1 MNIHM
6 ARVLKRMPGL
16 RPVLVLATAV
26 GVSSLTVDASA
37 QQAGMLDDAE
47 IHVLPVQGNVY
58 MLVGAGAN
66 ITVQAGDEG
75 VLIID
80 TGGSSQLTDKI
91 VAAIR
96 AISNK
101 PVRHVLNTHVHSD
114 HIGANEGIAALG
126 STIASFGG
134 GGGNI
139 TLDDEQ
145 ETRANG
151 VAHENVL
158 HRMAAEGIPFGAW
171 PTDTYFVAQK
181 ELFFNGEAIQIFH
194 APAAHTDGDSIIFF
208 RRSDVI
214 STGDVFLTT
223 HYPVIDAERG
233 GSIQGII
240 AALNHILDLAIPAAK
255 QEGGTMVIPG
265 HGRLCDEADVLEYR
279 DMVTIIRDRIQNWID
294 LGWTL
299 SQVMAARPTMDYDG
313 RYGADQGPWTTKMFI
328 EAVYRDLSG

>member
-6 ARVLKRMPGL
+6 ARVLKRLPGL
-16 RPVLVLATAV
+16 RPVLVLVTAV
-26 GVSSLTVDASA
+26 GVASLAVDASA
-37 QQAGMLDDAE
+37 QPAGMLDDAE

-80 TGGSSQLTDKI
+80 TGGSAQLTDKI

-96 AISNK
+96 GISNK
-101 PVRHVLNTHVHSD
+101 PIRHVLNTHVHSD

-139 TLDDEQ
+139 TLDGEQ

-158 HRMAAEGIPFGAW
+158 HRMVAEDIPFGAW

>member
-6 ARVLKRMPGL
+6 ARVLKRLPGL

-26 GVSSLTVDASA
+26 GVASLAVDASA
-37 QQAGMLDDAE
+37 QPAGMLDDAE

-75 VLIID
+75 VLVID
-80 TGGSSQLTDKI
+80 TGGAAQLTDKI

-101 PVRHVLNTHVHSD
+101 PIRHVLNTHVHSD

-158 HRMAAEGIPFGAW
+158 HRMVAEDIPFGAW

>member
-1 MNIHM
+1 MM
-6 ARVLKRMPGL
+6 APIASVFERLADL
-16 RPVLVLATAV
+16 RAILALATVV
-26 GVSSLTVDASA
+26 GVSSLAVDANA
-37 QQAGMLDDAE
+37 QQAGMPDDAE

-75 VLIID
+75 VMVVD
-80 TGGSSQLTDKI
+80 TGDAQLTDEI

-96 AISNK
+96 RISDR
-101 PVRHVLNTHVHSD
+101 PIRHVVNTHVHSD
-114 HIGANEGIAALG
+114 HIGGNEPIASLG
-126 STIASFGG
+126 SIVASFRG

-139 TLDDEQ
+139 TLDGEP

-158 HRMAAEGIPFGAW
+158 HRMVGEGIPLGAW
-171 PTDTYFVAQK
+171 PMDTYFIAQK
-181 ELFFNGEAIQIFH
+181 ELFFNGEAIQIIH
-194 APAAHTDGDSIIFF
+194 APSAHTDGDSILFF

-214 STGDVFLTT
+214 STGDIFVTT
-223 HYPVIDAERG
+223 RYPVVDAERG

-240 AALNHILDLAIPAAK
+240 AALNRVLDLAIPAEK

-279 DMVTIIRDRIQNWID
+279 DMVTIIRDRIQNLID
-294 LGWTL
+294 QGMTL
-299 SQVMAARPTMDYDG
+299 RQVIAARPSLDYDG
-313 RYGADQGPWTTKMFI
+313 RYGADTGSWTTAMFI
-328 EAVYRDLSG
+328 EAIYRDLSGT

>member
-6 ARVLKRMPGL
+6 ARMLKRLPGL
-16 RPVLVLATAV
+16 RPVLVLVTAV
-26 GVSSLTVDASA
+26 GVASLAVDASA
-37 QQAGMLDDAE
+37 QPAGMLDDAE

-75 VLIID
+75 VLVID
-80 TGGSSQLTDKI
+80 TGGSAQLTDKI

-96 AISNK
+96 GISNK
-101 PVRHVLNTHVHSD
+101 PIRHVLNTHVHSD

-158 HRMAAEGIPFGAW
+158 HRMVAEDIPFGAW

>member
-1 MNIHM
+1 MNLHM
-6 ARVLKRMPGL
+6 TNVCKPLPGL
-16 RPVLVLATAV
+16 RPVLVLAIVA
-26 GVSSLTVDASA
+26 GVSSLAVDANA
-37 QQAGMLDDAE
+37 QQAEMPDDAE

-75 VLIID
+75 VLVID
-80 TGGSSQLTDKI
+80 TGGSAQLTDKI
-91 VAAIR
+91 AAAIR
-96 AISNK
+96 GISDK
-101 PVRHVLNTHVHSD
+101 PIRHVLNTHVHSD
-114 HIGANEGIAALG
+114 HVGANEGIAALG

-139 TLDDEQ
+139 TLDGEQ

-158 HRMAAEGIPFGAW
+158 HRMAAEDIPFAAW
-171 PTDTYFVAQK
+171 PTDTYFIAQK
-181 ELFFNGEAIQIFH
+181 ELFINGEAIQIFH

-214 STGDVFLTT
+214 VTGDVFLTT

-240 AALNHILDLAIPAAK
+240 AALNHILDLAIPAEK

-299 SQVMAARPTMDYDG
+299 PQVMAARPTMDYDG

>member
-6 ARVLKRMPGL
+6 ARMLKRLPGL

-26 GVSSLTVDASA
+26 GVASLAVDASA
-37 QQAGMLDDAE
+37 QPAGMLDDAE

-75 VLIID
+75 VLVID
-80 TGGSSQLTDKI
+80 TGGSAQLTDKI

-101 PVRHVLNTHVHSD
+101 PIRHVLNTHVHSD
-114 HIGANEGIAALG
+114 HIGANEGIAVLG

-139 TLDDEQ
+139 TLDGEQ

-158 HRMAAEGIPFGAW
+158 HRMVAEDIPFGAW

>member
-6 ARVLKRMPGL
+6 ARVLKRLPGL
-16 RPVLVLATAV
+16 RPVLVLATAA
-26 GVSSLTVDASA
+26 GVASLAVDASA
-37 QQAGMLDDAE
+37 QPAGMLDDAE

-75 VLIID
+75 VLVID
-80 TGGSSQLTDKI
+80 TGGAAQLTDKI

-101 PVRHVLNTHVHSD
+101 PIRHVLNTHVHSD

-139 TLDDEQ
+139 TLDGEQ

-158 HRMAAEGIPFGAW
+158 HRMVAEDIPFGAW

>member
-6 ARVLKRMPGL
+6 ARVLKRLPGL

-26 GVSSLTVDASA
+26 GVASLAVDASA
-37 QQAGMLDDAE
+37 QPAGMLDDAE

-75 VLIID
+75 VLVID
-80 TGGSSQLTDKI
+80 TGGAAQLTDKI

-96 AISNK
+96 GISNK
-101 PVRHVLNTHVHSD
+101 PIRHVLNTHVHSD

-139 TLDDEQ
+139 TLDGEQ

-158 HRMAAEGIPFGAW
+158 HRMVAEDIPFGAW